1 MKTMTKTFICITLV
15 GFALALVSCGAES
28 LPPEPEMIISDE
40 EKALLVQI
48 EGAGGE
54 ATRDEDDNLIMITL
68 TTGGE
73 DSNVTDAWIDKNL
86 ESLKKQTKLEELALR
101 GSEVTKGR
109 IEALKKELPKVDV
122 TSDFDDKKKQ

>member
-28 LPPEPEMIISDE
+28 MPPEPELVISDE
-40 EKALLVQI
+40 EKALVDQI
-48 EGAGGE
+48 EGAGGD

-68 TTGGE
+68 STGGE

-86 ESLKKQTKLEELALR
+86 ESLKKQTKLEDLILN
-101 GSEVTKGR
+101 GSEVTKKR
-109 IEALKKELPKVDV
+109 IEALKKELPKVNV
-122 TSDFDDKKKQ
+122 TSDFDDKK